1 MLRLV
6 NVADILTPKPVLEL
20 FWENVHFSKV
30 AITTLK
36 LILSFFGFH
45 PMILIMI
52 YALVRNLYTIID
64 INYLSKYEPE
74 KPSKRL
80 GSVLKYG
87 KNVFIQLTYIQM

>member
-1 MLRLV
+1 MGKRAFFKSSDYDLEIDLV
-6 NVADILTPKPVLEL
+6 
-20 FWENVHFSKV
+20 
-30 AITTLK
+30 
-36 LILSFFGFH
+36 FFGFH

-80 GSVLKYG
+80 GSVLKYC